1 MSLKLTP
8 YTLTKK
14 KKIVLPVDVNEHISC
29 EFCRIFSKFG
39 ALSPESSEDE
49 ATEAFQSPRSVHT

>member
-14 KKIVLPVDVNEHISC
+14 KIVLPVDINEHISC

-49 ATEAFQSPRSVHT
+49 ATEAFRSITSIST